1 MPLEDYE
8 MSYILV
14 LFLFHNIHLNSLKVD
29 HLYDSKKKKKVTI
42 KLENVINQ
50 NIPFS
55 VKQVISIHYG
65 HVYLG

>member
-1 MPLEDYE
+1 M
-8 MSYILV
+8 IV
-14 LFLFHNIHLNSLKVD
+14 
-29 HLYDSKKKKKVTI
+29 KKKMVTI

>member
-8 MSYILV
+8 VSYILV
-14 LFLFHNIHLNSLKVD
+14 LFLFYNIHLNYLKVI
-29 HLYDSKKKKKVTI
+29 HLYDSKKKKMVTI

-55 VKQVISIHYG
+55 VKQMFSIHYD